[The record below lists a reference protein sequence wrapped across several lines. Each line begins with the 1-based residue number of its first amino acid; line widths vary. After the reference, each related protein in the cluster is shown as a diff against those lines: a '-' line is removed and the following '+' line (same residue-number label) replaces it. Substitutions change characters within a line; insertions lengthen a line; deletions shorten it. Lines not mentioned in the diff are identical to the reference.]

1 MSTALPLAD
10 LHRLKWRSRR
20 GLLECDLFVK
30 RFFENHGAS
39 ITRVQAD
46 GLTRLM
52 NLDDPQLLDLL
63 LKRSEPSDE
72 LDRDDVHSVLSLMR
86 VN

>member
-1 MSTALPLAD
+1 MNSALAVD
-10 LHRLKWRSRR
+10 ELHRLKWRSRR

-30 RFFENHGAS
+30 RFFENHGTG
-39 ITRVQAD
+39 ITRDQAD

-72 LDRDDVHSVLSLMR
+72 LDRADVRSVLSLMR